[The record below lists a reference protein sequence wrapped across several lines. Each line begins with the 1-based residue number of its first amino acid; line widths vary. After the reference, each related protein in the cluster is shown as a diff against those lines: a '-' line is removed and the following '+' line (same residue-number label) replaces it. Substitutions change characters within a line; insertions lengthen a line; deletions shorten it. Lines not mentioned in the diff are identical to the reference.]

1 MPVDPPIWQESTISD
16 CPPHAFIDNENTL
29 NLSALD
35 MDYYIGRAKAR
46 VDKYV
51 NLDRKVENKLK
62 KIQEVITIM
71 ATAKETAPA
80 VDWTK
85 KNVYEKLMAARAQF
99 QAANVK
105 KTGINRY
112 AEFKY
117 FTLKDIVPVKTK
129 IFYELGLLDMV
140 SFDNDKNEARLYLVN
155 VDNTEEVPLCFKSQ
169 LAPDESLIKN
179 PIQKVGA
186 IQTYVRRYLYL
197 LMLDI
202 IEEDE
207 IEETTDKDEAPAPKK
222 ANRPA
227 SPEKR
232 EEVKKELI
240 NEDGEA
246 TEVQIKSIK
255 AGLKKLRTKSEDNE
269 PYVKEIVKRIK
280 AGLKKAEAE
289 DILIEIGEKV
299 KA

>member
-1 MPVDPPIWQESTISD
+1 
-16 CPPHAFIDNENTL
+16 
-29 NLSALD
+29 
-35 MDYYIGRAKAR
+35 
-46 VDKYV
+46 
-51 NLDRKVENKLK
+51 
-62 KIQEVITIM
+62 M

-85 KNVYEKLMAARAQF
+85 KNVYEKLMTARAQF

-105 KTGINRY
+105 KSGVNRY

-117 FTLKDIVPVKTK
+117 FTLEDIIPVKTR
-129 IFYELGLLDMV
+129 IFYELGLLDIV
-140 SFDNDKNEARLYLVN
+140 SFDNDKNEARLYLFN
-155 VDNTEEVPLCFKSQ
+155 ADNTEEVPICFKSQ

-186 IQTYVRRYLYL
+186 IQTYVRRYLYM
-197 LMLDI
+197 LMLDVV
-202 IEEDE
+202 EADA